1 MAAVYENLVAWQK
14 SMELVTHI
22 YKLIDKMPNSEK
34 YALVDQMR
42 RSAIS
47 VPSNIAEGQGRG
59 SDKDTAHFLYIA
71 RGSLYELQT
80 QIELCNRL
88 GYVANNDIIEIKDLA
103 TEIAKM
109 LNSLIGKKQ

>member
-1 MAAVYENLVAWQK
+1 MAAVYENLVVWQK
-14 SMELVTHI
+14 SMELVTCT
-22 YKLIDKMPNSEK
+22 YRLIDKMPNSEK

-47 VPSNIAEGQGRG
+47 IPSNIAEGQGRG
-59 SDKDTAHFLYIA
+59 SDKDTTHFLYIA

-80 QIELCNRL
+80 QLELCTRL
-88 GYVANNDIIEIKDLA
+88 GYVAIDNIAEIKDLT